1 MSDDNISSA
10 QLDQDEVDAQAVAL
24 LQSLRDN
31 VENNVSVTRTFVHLR
46 QEDTSMKA
54 IPRRSRMQALV
65 NEGRV
70 NDITFSKRHTIDQMA
85 NLLATNIPTLA
96 GVDPTRYLTKC
107 LMVILRKLPN
117 HTLAHILIKLSA
129 VGYEINGMLRGSS
142 FINRSDRTLSKKPTC
157 IGLTFGVSMCGL
169 QTL

>member
-10 QLDQDEVDAQAVAL
+10 PLDQDEVDAQAAAL
-24 LQSLRDN
+24 LQSLHDN

-46 QEDTSMKA
+46 QEDASMKA

-70 NDITFSKRHTIDQMA
+70 KDITFSKRHNTDQMA

-96 GVDPTRYLTKC
+96 GVDPTRYL
-107 LMVILRKLPN
+107 
-117 HTLAHILIKLSA
+117 
-129 VGYEINGMLRGSS
+129 
-142 FINRSDRTLSKKPTC
+142 
-157 IGLTFGVSMCGL
+157 
-169 QTL
+169 